1 MKDIYI
7 IWQDADDKNRM
18 WHPVAKL
25 SKTQQNTYVFRY
37 TKGAKNTN
45 FSPFPRMLDLNSV
58 YESTDLFPFFKNRIF
73 SKNRPEFN
81 DFLRWTLSSEDIDPL
96 ELLALLGGEKATD
109 NYRIVSTPIESDG
122 KYRQKFFVS
131 GVRYITKLAQEK
143 LLTLGNGQELH
154 MKYEDDNKFD
164 QNAILLTLPQ
174 ESQEIVLGY
183 YPAYLNQDIR
193 NLVGCN
199 HPNQYCTV
207 KVIQMNEDAP
217 SQYKLFC
224 SIEAPWKKGFIPFKG
239 TEYKEY
245 FM

>member
-7 IWQDADDKNRM
+7 IWQDSDDKTRM

-25 SKTQQNTYVFRY
+25 SKTNQNSYLFKY
-37 TKGAKNTN
+37 TKGAKNKN
-45 FSPFPRMLDLNSV
+45 FSPFPRMMDLSAT

-81 DFLRWTLSSEDIDPL
+81 NFLRWTLSNEDIDPL

-109 NYRIVSTPIESDG
+109 NYRIVSAPIKSDG

-131 GVRYITKLAQEK
+131 GVRYITQLAQET
-143 LLTLGNGQELH
+143 LLTLKNDSVLH
-154 MKYEDDNKFD
+154 MKYEDDNEFD
-164 QNAILLTLPQ
+164 RNAILLTSSKK
-174 ESQEIVLGY
+174 SQEIILGY

-193 NLVGCN
+193 NLVGCDD
-199 HPNQYCTV
+199 PNRYCTI
-207 KVIQMNEDAP
+207 KVLQMNEDAP

-224 SIEAPWKKGFIPFKG
+224 SIEAPWKEGFVPFRG
-239 TEYKEY
+239 IEYEEY
-245 FM
+245 SE